1 VSTKGLPRA
10 TVSAVIHRVSC
21 TDSASQTSI
30 YRTISLGHPHTALT
44 VECDAVVT
52 QFTHAPG
59 LQDAILRRDKLHS
72 ELSILKATTANF
84 KEIAKAGTAHKAAVA
99 AVLQAPLSEEE
110 YFSLAGRYAPLVQNV
125 IASCEQLA
133 EAEDYEGLE
142 FLGTKLDALR
152 EIDVSTLM
160 LLERPLPS
168 AVPPVRHDGMAAQ
181 CAVLFGECDAIMNQF
196 PHLPAIRAAV
206 QHRDA
211 LKEELYALKIAN
223 VDFTS
228 MGRVGKAVKAA
239 AFTVSQ
245 QQLTEEGYLTLADR
259 HEALV
264 HKVTER
270 CRGLADA
277 EDYEA
282 LATLAVKLEEL
293 QALDVS
299 ALPQSWA
306 NDPVQPRGPP
316 THFTEEE
323 EDECANDP
331 VYVEPVTY
339 ETTLA

>member
-1 VSTKGLPRA
+1 V
-10 TVSAVIHRVSC
+10 
-21 TDSASQTSI
+21 
-30 YRTISLGHPHTALT
+30 LGI
-44 VECDAVVT
+44 
-52 QFTHAPG
+52 QK
-59 LQDAILRRDKLHS
+59 AILHRDKLQG
-72 ELSILKATTANF
+72 EVTILKAAKANF
-84 KEIAKAGTAHKAAVA
+84 KEIVRVGSVHKAAVDG
-99 AVLQAPLSEEE
+99 VLQQPLSEKD
-110 YFSLAGRYAPLVQNV
+110 YLTLAPRHAALVQKV
-125 IASCEQLA
+125 KAHCEHLA

-142 FLGTKLDALR
+142 LLGAKLDALR
-152 EIDVSTLM
+152 GVDMSILVLPERAQPSTVS
-160 LLERPLPS
+160 
-168 AVPPVRHDGMAAQ
+168 PVRRDGMDAL
-181 CAVLFGECDAIMNQF
+181 CDPLIGECDAVMNQF
-196 PHLPAIRAAV
+196 PHVPALRAAV

-259 HEALV
+259 HEAMV
-264 HKVTER
+264 RKVTET
-270 CRGLADA
+270 CTGLSDA

-306 NDPVQPRGPP
+306 NDPVQPPGPP